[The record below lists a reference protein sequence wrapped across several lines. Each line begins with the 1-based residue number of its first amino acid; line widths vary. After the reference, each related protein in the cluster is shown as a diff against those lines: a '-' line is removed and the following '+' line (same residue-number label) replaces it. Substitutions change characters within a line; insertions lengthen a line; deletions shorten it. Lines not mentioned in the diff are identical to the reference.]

1 MFMGMGT
8 DREMMDMVPVV
19 AGKGRSED
27 NMATRASIA
36 RSIAME
42 AEGEDIMAPR
52 SSNTVHRREAVV
64 REAAQ
69 WVTAIT
75 RAEAEAGGRAMDKAK
90 EDTVEMEMQV
100 AEAVVVVD
108 LRIIEAVMIRGM
120 GMGMAGIEGSFR
132 TWKKK
137 SMRKWDWSACR
148 ADLRSFYQISLLSF
162 HGELCSPKHHNGEDN
177 ACSAGNKEGRC
188 RWGSP
193 VDVWVDT
200 IRSSSSFS

>member
-75 RAEAEAGGRAMDKAK
+75 QAEAEAGGRAMDKDK

-108 LRIIEAVMIRGM
+108 PRIIEAVMIRGM
-120 GMGMAGIEGSFR
+120 GMGMAGIEGSLR
-132 TWKKK
+132 TWKK
-137 SMRKWDWSACR
+137 RAWGNETGVPAEQIWDRSIRFPCFPFMASCALLNTITAR
-148 ADLRSFYQISLLSF
+148 ITLARPETKRGGAD
-162 HGELCSPKHHNGEDN
+162 GAP
-177 ACSAGNKEGRC
+177 
-188 RWGSP
+188 RWMYE
-193 VDVWVDT
+193 
-200 IRSSSSFS
+200 